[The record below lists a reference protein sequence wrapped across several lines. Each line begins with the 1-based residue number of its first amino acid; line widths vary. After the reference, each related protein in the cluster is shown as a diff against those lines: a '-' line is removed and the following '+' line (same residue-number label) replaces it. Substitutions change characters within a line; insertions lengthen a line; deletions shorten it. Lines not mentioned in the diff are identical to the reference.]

1 MNPYKNSKKIVPIDT
16 PVLIIPPR
24 KIIRIDNNINQTISM
39 LPPLKFIELCP
50 PNSSKN
56 NFFLS
61 KVKLQ
66 PKFHTTSPKATK
78 SKKFNK
84 SYSTSPKA
92 TKFKKFDKSCSTSPK
107 VSRKT
112 DIQNIKQKSESK
124 LLKRTNVIPFE
135 KNWHKLSYKQINT
148 IKTLLSPYYS
158 TCDLDLMILGLE
170 KQKL

>member
-1 MNPYKNSKKIVPIDT
+1 MNPYKNSNKIVPIYN

-24 KIIRIDNNINQTISM
+24 KIILIDNNNNKTISK

-56 NFFLS
+56 KFFLS

-66 PKFHTTSPKATK
+66 PKFYTTSPKATK

-92 TKFKKFDKSCSTSPK
+92 TKFNNVIKSCVTSPK

-112 DIQNIKQKSESK
+112 DIYNIKQKSESIRS
-124 LLKRTNVIPFE
+124 KRTNVISFE
-135 KNWHKLSYKQINT
+135 KNWHKLSYKQIESV
-148 IKTLLSPYYS
+148 KTLLSPYYS
-158 TCDLDLMILGLE
+158 TRDLDLMMLGLE